1 MAARC
6 MCARS
11 VIADIMSTRRRFA
24 GGLSSFM
31 TSVQPINS
39 PPCRIHPSM
48 SSQSNVNNNIHSL
61 VQLRGGSS
69 SSSSSSSAVWR
80 KAHLGVGSSQGSSP
94 FDNISNALSQL
105 QSTGDVKLI
114 RTSFLRKTSPMYM
127 TNQADFLNGAVE
139 IETHLTPSQLLVKLK
154 QVESDLG
161 RDLSDNAIRNGPRP
175 IDLDILLFDGYEL
188 QNDDGTPADT
198 ISDNTLLPSG
208 LTMQTT
214 SLEIPRYRI
223 EVHMTERE
231 FVLDPLVDLDLMLSI
246 EYTTRPCLSCSHCY
260 KEKQTLRK
268 VIKVEVLIDFYC
280 C

>member
-1 MAARC
+1 MHVCPISHGRHH
-6 MCARS
+6 
-11 VIADIMSTRRRFA
+11 VNEPTFYG

-39 PPCRIHPSM
+39 PCCIQPPIIL
-48 SSQSNVNNNIHSL
+48 QSNINQSIHSLL
-61 VQLRGGSS
+61 VQLRGG

-80 KAHLGVGSSQGSSP
+80 KAHLGVGSNQGSSP
-94 FDNISNALSQL
+94 FDNISNALSHL
-105 QSTGDVKLI
+105 QTTGDVKLV

-127 TNQADFLNGAVE
+127 TNQPDFLNGAVE

-188 QNDDGTPADT
+188 QNIDGTPADT

-208 LTMQTT
+208 LIMQTH
-214 SLEIPRYRI
+214 SLEIPHR
-223 EVHMTERE
+223 
-231 FVLDPLVDLDLMLSI
+231 
-246 EYTTRPCLSCSHCY
+246 
-260 KEKQTLRK
+260 
-268 VIKVEVLIDFYC
+268 
-280 C
+280 